1 MNKFFNK
8 VYFEWNTPDKI
19 PDKKYEPI
27 VCITR
32 NNKLCLFRFERGYW
46 RERFSWI
53 VYGSF
58 EKVVKH
64 YGIKYWTYEKNIVID

>member
-8 VYFEWNTPDKI
+8 VYFEWNSIDKI

-27 VCITR
+27 ICITK
-32 NNKLCLFRFERGYW
+32 NNKLCLFRFENDWW
-46 RERFSWI
+46 RERCHWLR
-53 VYGSF
+53 YKTF
-58 EKVVKH
+58 ESVVRH